1 MAKLSNSDKICVA
14 ITSLFGVGF
23 APLFGG
29 TLASAVAVAVFF
41 LAKNQFHF
49 FVITVI
55 SIILAFALS
64 GRAEKIWDEKDSKK
78 IVIDDFCGMLVS
90 LLFIPYDVR
99 MVVCGFVVFRL
110 FDAFKVPPIDKI
122 ENFKGAAGVV
132 GDDIAAGLYTLVIL
146 HITRFFIS

>member
-1 MAKLSNSDKICVA
+1 MAKLSVNDKICVI

-29 TLASAVAVAVFF
+29 TLASVVAVAVF
-41 LAKNQFHF
+41 LLVKSQFYF
-49 FVITVI
+49 SLITVF

-64 GRAEKIWDEKDSKK
+64 GHAEKIWDEKDSKK

-90 LLFIPYDVR
+90 LLFIPYDMR
-99 MVVCGFVVFRL
+99 MVACGFVVFRL
-110 FDAFKVPPIDKI
+110 FDAFKVPPIDRI
-122 ENFKGAAGVV
+122 ENLKGAAGVV

-146 HITRFFIS
+146 HITKLFI